1 MRTRIA
7 LSLLILALLPCVTQ
21 AAFIT
26 FGGLGGSTGDALLP
40 YTENGFIV
48 TPITGRWM
56 EMTTTSPTPG
66 VTGNP
71 GPSIWEDTF
80 TASLEIT
87 EASGGQFTFGSVD
100 LWGRTADYTIE
111 GLLNGTT
118 VFTVAA
124 DIPSDDWLTVAS
136 PSFAPIDKLR
146 ISAIRDQAE
155 YSNVDNIGVT
165 TVPEPPPIVI
175 VLGGSLLL
183 IGACGCRHRRFAH

>member
-1 MRTRIA
+1 MLPGA
-7 LSLLILALLPCVTQ
+7 LQ
-21 AAFIT
+21 AGFIT
-26 FGGLGGSTGDALLP
+26 FSGLNGSTGDALTP
-40 YTENGFIV
+40 YSENGFIV

-56 EMTTTSPTPG
+56 EMTTSSPTPG

-124 DIPSDDWLTVAS
+124 DVPSNDWLTVSS
-136 PSFAPIDKLR
+136 PSFAVIDTLR

-155 YSNVDNIGVT
+155 YSNVDNISVAA
-165 TVPEPPPIVI
+165 VPEPSSLVI
-175 VLGGSLLL
+175 FLGGTLLL
-183 IGACGCRHRRFAH
+183 LGFRWSRHPRLAQ